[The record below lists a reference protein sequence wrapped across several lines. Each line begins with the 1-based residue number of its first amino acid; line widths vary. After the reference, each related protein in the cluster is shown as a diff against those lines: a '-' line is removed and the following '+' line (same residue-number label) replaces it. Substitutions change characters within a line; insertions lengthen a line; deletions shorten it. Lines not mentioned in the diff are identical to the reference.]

1 MSKNDVIRRED
12 LIGAVAKLQRR
23 KMVHE
28 PGYMSTMCVREDGP
42 WLSALDVAAAISTA
56 PAVPATP
63 GARWR
68 EEGKDDPHGNC
79 YDCERA
85 DLAKGKLT
93 DDELA
98 NRVFAA
104 NRGDLDLIVW
114 QDAAK
119 DRIRWLSRSLY
130 KALGLQTFQSRVQ
143 AWMLTCF
150 GEKISSDRLERGD
163 RLLEEVFE
171 LLQSGNYPRERVAAL
186 EQYVWSR
193 DIGNPAQEV
202 GGVMTTLASYCL
214 AHGLDMHNAAENELA
229 RVWTMVEKIRAKQA
243 AKPKG
248 SALPQVVRAPAP
260 EVAEL
265 VKAAKAARN
274 YLSSQLGIDDV
285 EGCDTYELWTSS
297 GIHDLLVSMSSAL
310 AKMEDMA

>member
-1 MSKNDVIRRED
+1 MSKNDELVRRWD
-12 LIGAVAKLQRR
+12 VMNVAARYNSGRGAGSATARAIIA
-23 KMVHE
+23 
-28 PGYMSTMCVREDGP
+28 
-42 WLSALDVAAAISTA
+42 ALDALPAVQ

-68 EEGKDDPHGNC
+68 EEGKDDPHGNR

-260 EVAEL
+260 EVADPRVKEL
-265 VKAAKAARN
+265 QLAMVLLMQRVKEVGVLDQMPSAYGACSA
-274 YLSSQLGIDDV
+274 
-285 EGCDTYELWTSS
+285 
-297 GIHDLLVSMSSAL
+297 AL
-310 AKMEDMA
+310 AKLEGKA

>member
-1 MSKNDVIRRED
+1 MT
-12 LIGAVAKLQRR
+12 
-23 KMVHE
+23 HE
-28 PGYMSTMCVREDGP
+28 MIYKDDALALLPP
-42 WLSALDVAAAISTA
+42 ASAYRAAIAALPSATET
-56 PAVPATP
+56 TP

-68 EEGKDDPHGNC
+68 EEGKDDPHGNL

-85 DLAKGKLT
+85 KLTKGKMT
-93 DDELA
+93 DDDLA
-98 NRVFAA
+98 NRVFMAD
-104 NRGDLDLIVW
+104 RGDLDLIVW
-114 QDAAK
+114 QEAAK

-130 KALGLQTFQSRVQ
+130 KALGLQTFQSRVRS
-143 AWMLTCF
+143 WMLTCF
-150 GEKISSDRLERGD
+150 GEEISSDRLERGD

-193 DIGNPAQEV
+193 DVGNPAQEV

-229 RVWTMVEKIRAKQA
+229 RVWTKVEKIRAKQA

-260 EVAEL
+260 EVAAL
-265 VKAAKAARN
+265 VEAVTHEINTRQ
-274 YLSSQLGIDDV
+274 S
-285 EGCDTYELWTSS
+285 YEACRADR
-297 GIHDLLVSMSSAL
+297 GGKNGPKGRAL
-310 AKMEDMA
+310 AAWMDARAGVIAAIAKLEGAKP